1 MFNPKEG
8 KERERGEKRNL
19 KKVEQVSQSN
29 KVRIN
34 PNI

>member
-8 KERERGEKRNL
+8 REREKRNL

-29 KVRIN
+29 RVRIS